1 MGLCFCRTD
10 WGADVGVRL
19 VSALVAPLE
28 ALRSTQ
34 LRTSRRLHVLT
45 LAPFFPSVEDRA
57 QGCFIAEPIRR
68 IPEHGIASH
77 CIAVSP
83 FYRGAH
89 RVIESESEWAAYY
102 AFPGNL
108 GLVTSGALLALAVRG
123 RARDLNRLQSLD
135 LIHAH
140 AALPCG
146 QAALAAAAEFKLP
159 CIVSVHGLDVFAER
173 QGGRWLGGVAKRLS
187 VDVYRRATRIICIS
201 DKVRQQ
207 LPDHVRAKALVVYN
221 GVDVEMFSPLPDPGS
236 PVRILSVGNLIP
248 TKGHALLLRA
258 FARVQR
264 ALPSSELEI
273 IGDGPERPRLESLA
287 KDLGVYSRIRFQ
299 GRQDRRTVARAMQ
312 NCAVFALPSSYEG
325 LGCVY
330 LEAMACAKPVIG
342 CAGQGIGEI
351 IQDGYNGVLIPAGDE
366 SALADRLLVLLQDVM
381 FRQKLGI
388 AARQTVLQSYT
399 LDHQAGRLAEIY
411 RECAA

>member
-1 MGLCFCRTD
+1 MGLNFYGV
-10 WGADVGVRL
+10 GADPEIGVRL
-19 VSALVAPLE
+19 VSVLVAPLD
-28 ALRSTQ
+28 ALRSAE
-34 LRTSRRLHVLT
+34 LRSSRRLHGLT
-45 LAPFFPSVEDRA
+45 LAPFFPSVEDPA

-68 IPEHGIASH
+68 ITQHGIASH

-89 RVIESESEWAAYY
+89 RVSESESEWAAYY

-108 GLVTSGALLALAVRG
+108 GLVTSRALLALAIRG
-123 RARDLNRLQSLD
+123 RVRRLHRLQPLD

-140 AALPCG
+140 GALPCG
-146 QAALAAAAEFKLP
+146 QAALTAAAEFKVP

-173 QGGRWLGGVAKRLS
+173 QGGRWVGGVAKRLS
-187 VDVYRRATRIICIS
+187 VEVYRHATRIICIS
-201 DKVRQQ
+201 EKVRQQ
-207 LPDHVRAKALVVYN
+207 LPDDVRAKALVVYN

-236 PVRILSVGNLIP
+236 LVRILSVGNLIP

-273 IGDGPERPRLESLA
+273 IGDGPERPRLEELA
-287 KDLGVYSRIRFQ
+287 RDLGVYSQIKFRV
-299 GRQDRRTVARAMQ
+299 RQDRRTVARAMQ
-312 NCAVFALPSSYEG
+312 NCAVFALPSGYEG

-342 CAGQGIGEI
+342 CAGQGIDEV
-351 IQDGYNGVLIPAGDE
+351 IQDGHNGMLIPAGDE
-366 SALADRLLVLLQDVM
+366 SALADRLLTLLQDVT
-381 FRQKLGI
+381 FRQRLGKQ
-388 AARQTVLQSYT
+388 ARQTVLQSYT